1 MRTSAIHPRIRKRLE
16 DTLRRKK
23 CLLAD
28 HQAEGIRALERAIR
42 ELYLLADLPGF
53 GFLKML
59 SPKYEIALAEL
70 TKIGPDKPPDRRRLL
85 AMAEELRELDRF
97 LVTLSKNFPGAVG
110 VSPKAQGGSPLGR

>member
-1 MRTSAIHPRIRKRLE
+1 MRTSAIHPRIRKRFE
-16 DTLRRKK
+16 DTLRRKR

-42 ELYLLADLPGF
+42 EVGLLADLPGF

-70 TKIGPDKPPDRRRLL
+70 TKIDPDKPPDRRRLL

-110 VSPKAQGGSPLGR
+110 VSPKAQGGSPSGR